1 MKKIMIAAMMMLST
15 SAVFAGDS
23 DALKA
28 ITKTKNYADAAQ
40 LVKNTLAQLADASEK
55 AKAYEHLTKLA
66 LEKFDKENAIQAQ
79 NMQAQ
84 LTKQKEQPYDTIGF
98 YQAAYN
104 ATMDGL
110 ECLKYD
116 AMPNAKGKVRK
127 KYTSSLTPLISNAR
141 MQLVTAGN
149 YYAQN
154 GNQDGVLK
162 YWGTFLDTDDNPAFA
177 ASKQSEAQFIG
188 QVAYYTAQYANQAN
202 QYDRAMK
209 YAEIAMQDKDMK
221 KQAEAF
227 KYAMAQRGLKTKE
240 DSVKY
245 TATLKT
251 AYDNDPSNEMI
262 FGTLCNMYTGLEMG
276 AELDALLAEKLAKE
290 PKNFTAW
297 ALKGQTLLNRN
308 AKAEN
313 PNWDECINAFKEAI
327 NIDATNPV
335 VLTYLGFAINA
346 KAAQINGDLAAQKKL
361 YEESMGYLE
370 KAKEIDPTREK
381 ANWVYPLYQCY
392 YVIYK
397 ATDPRTKELE
407 KILKQ

>member
-262 FGTLCNMYTGLEMG
+262 FGTL
-276 AELDALLAEKLAKE
+276 DALLAEKLAKE

>member
-1 MKKIMIAAMMMLST
+1 
-15 SAVFAGDS
+15 
-23 DALKA
+23 
-28 ITKTKNYADAAQ
+28 
-40 LVKNTLAQLADASEK
+40 
-55 AKAYEHLTKLA
+55 
-66 LEKFDKENAIQAQ
+66 
-79 NMQAQ
+79 
-84 LTKQKEQPYDTIGF
+84 
-98 YQAAYN
+98 
-104 ATMDGL
+104 
-110 ECLKYD
+110 
-116 AMPNAKGKVRK
+116 
-127 KYTSSLTPLISNAR
+127 
-141 MQLVTAGN
+141 
-149 YYAQN
+149 
-154 GNQDGVLK
+154 
-162 YWGTFLDTDDNPAFA
+162 
-177 ASKQSEAQFIG
+177 
-188 QVAYYTAQYANQAN
+188 
-202 QYDRAMK
+202 
-209 YAEIAMQDKDMK
+209 MQDKDMK
-221 KQAEAF
+221 KQAEAL

-308 AKAEN
+308 AKAET

-346 KAAQINGDLAAQKKL
+346 KASQINGDLAAQKKL

-392 YVIYK
+392 YVIYT
-397 ATDPRTKELE
+397 ATDSRTKELE

>member
-162 YWGTFLDTDDNPAFA
+162 YWGTLDR
-177 ASKQSEAQFIG
+177 K
-188 QVAYYTAQYANQAN
+188 
-202 QYDRAMK
+202 
-209 YAEIAMQDKDMK
+209 
-221 KQAEAF
+221 
-227 KYAMAQRGLKTKE
+227 
-240 DSVKY
+240 SV
-245 TATLKT
+245 
-251 AYDNDPSNEMI
+251 
-262 FGTLCNMYTGLEMG
+262 
-276 AELDALLAEKLAKE
+276 
-290 PKNFTAW
+290 
-297 ALKGQTLLNRN
+297 
-308 AKAEN
+308 
-313 PNWDECINAFKEAI
+313 
-327 NIDATNPV
+327 V
-335 VLTYLGFAINA
+335 
-346 KAAQINGDLAAQKKL
+346 
-361 YEESMGYLE
+361 
-370 KAKEIDPTREK
+370 
-381 ANWVYPLYQCY
+381 
-392 YVIYK
+392 
-397 ATDPRTKELE
+397 
-407 KILKQ
+407 